1 MVQIKI
7 EDLQEGCIL
16 TEDVF
21 SLSNRPI
28 ISKNSVVTREI
39 MNVLEAFLIKEVNVA
54 STLVNGLPF
63 TPPLNIRDELAALEH
78 TDDENKNLFTVFLH
92 AAQQYEK
99 EFKSW
104 QSGMP
109 VEIQA
114 IRNFMLPLI
123 EKLDEA
129 TSADVFSLYHLSTEE
144 HYIYQHAVAVGTI
157 SAYIGKKLN
166 MEKGKI
172 IQLALGGCL
181 SDCGMAKIKPAI
193 LNKKGSLTA
202 EEFDEIKRHSIYSYK
217 MIQNISSLSDLTKTG
232 IIQHHER
239 LDGSGYP
246 LGDRDQKVNEV
257 ARIIAVADVF
267 HAMTSQRQ
275 YRRKQSPF
283 KVLELLLEDSF
294 GKYDISAIQAV
305 SAGIMNFSVGSK
317 VKLSD
322 GQVAHVL
329 FNEEKSPTRPLVKL
343 DDSGEIIHLERHRQI
358 YIEEVLS

>member
-1 MVQIKI
+1 MQIKI
-7 EDLQEGCIL
+7 DDLQEGCIL

-39 MNVLEAFLIKEVNVA
+39 IQVLQAFLIREVDVA

-63 TPPLNIRDELAALEH
+63 APSLDTKEDLTTFENTDKESKTLLA
-78 TDDENKNLFTVFLH
+78 VFLQ
-92 AAQQYEK
+92 AAQAYEK
-99 EFKSW
+99 EFKGW
-104 QSGMP
+104 QSGIP
-109 VEIQA
+109 VDIHT
-114 IRNFMLPLI
+114 IRNFMIPLI
-123 EKLDEA
+123 EKMDES
-129 TSADVFSLYHLSTEE
+129 TSSEVFSLYHLSTEE
-144 HYIYQHAVAVGTI
+144 NYIYQHAIAVGII

-172 IQLALGGCL
+172 IQLAIGGCL
-181 SDCGMAKIKPAI
+181 SDCGMAKVKPSI

-202 EEFDEIKRHSIYSYK
+202 EEFDEIKKHSIYSYK
-217 MIQNISSLSDLTKTG
+217 MIQSISSINDLTKTG

-246 LGDRDQKVNEV
+246 LGDRDQKINEA

-283 KVLELLLEDSF
+283 KVLELLQQDSF
-294 GKYDISAIQAV
+294 GKYDISAIKALA
-305 SAGIMNFSVGSK
+305 SGIMNFSVGSK

-322 GQVAHVL
+322 GQIAQVL
-329 FNEEKSPTRPLVKL
+329 FNEEKSPTRPLIKL
-343 DDSGEIIHLERHRQI
+343 DESGEIIHLERYRQI

>member
-1 MVQIKI
+1 VQIKI
-7 EDLQEGCIL
+7 DDLQEGCIL
-16 TEDVF
+16 TEAVF

-39 MNVLEAFLIKEVNVA
+39 MDVLQAFLIKEVDVA

-63 TPPLNIRDELAALEH
+63 APSLDTKEDLAALENSDNESK
-78 TDDENKNLFTVFLH
+78 TLFALFLH
-92 AAQQYEK
+92 AAHEYEK
-99 EFKSW
+99 EFKGW

-109 VEIQA
+109 VEIQT
-114 IRNFMLPLI
+114 IRNFMVPLI
-123 EKLDEA
+123 EKMEQA
-129 TSADVFSLYHLSTEE
+129 TSADIFSLYHLSTEE
-144 HYIYQHAVAVGTI
+144 SYIYQHAVAVGVI

-166 MEKGKI
+166 MEKGRI
-172 IQLALGGCL
+172 IQLAIGGCL
-181 SDCGMAKIKPAI
+181 SDCGMAKLKPSI

-202 EEFDEIKRHSIYSYK
+202 EEFDEIKKHSIYSYK
-217 MIQNISSLSDLTKTG
+217 MIQNVSSLNDLTKTG

-246 LGDRDQKVNEV
+246 LGDRDQKINEV

-267 HAMTSQRQ
+267 HAMTSARQ
-275 YRRKQSPF
+275 HRRKQSSF
-283 KVLELLLEDSF
+283 KVLELLQQDNF
-294 GKYDISAIQAV
+294 GKYDISAIQALA
-305 SAGIMNFSVGSK
+305 SGIMNFSVGSR

-322 GQVAHVL
+322 GQIAQVL

-343 DDSGEIIHLERHRQI
+343 EESGEIIHLERYRQI

>member
-1 MVQIKI
+1 MQIKI

-39 MNVLEAFLIKEVNVA
+39 MDVLKAFLVKEVDVA
-54 STLVNGLPF
+54 NTLVTGLPF
-63 TPPLNIRDELAALEH
+63 APSLNIKDELAALEV
-78 TDDENKNLFTVFLH
+78 TDDNKTLFAVFLH

-99 EFKSW
+99 EFKGW

-109 VEIQA
+109 VEIQT

-123 EKLDEA
+123 EKMEEA
-129 TSADVFSLYHLSTEE
+129 TSADIFSLYHLSTEE
-144 HYIYQHAVAVGTI
+144 QYIYQHAVAVGTI

-181 SDCGMAKIKPAI
+181 SDCGMAKIKPSI

-217 MIQNISSLSDLTKTG
+217 MLQNISSLSDLTKAG

-294 GKYDISAIQAV
+294 GKYDITAIQAV
-305 SAGIMNFSVGSK
+305 ASGMMNFSVGSK

-343 DDSGEIIHLERHRQI
+343 DESGEIIHLERHRQI

>member
-1 MVQIKI
+1 MQIKI
-7 EDLQEGCIL
+7 DDLQEGCIL
-16 TEDVF
+16 TEDIF

-39 MNVLEAFLIKEVNVA
+39 MNVLQAFLIKEVDVA

-63 TPPLNIRDELAALEH
+63 APSLETKEDLASFEN
-78 TDDENKNLFTVFLH
+78 TNKENKTLFAVFLH
-92 AAQQYEK
+92 AAQAYEK
-99 EFKSW
+99 EFKGW

-109 VEIQA
+109 LEINT
-114 IRNFMLPLI
+114 IRSFMIPLI
-123 EKLDEA
+123 EKLEEA

-144 HYIYQHAVAVGTI
+144 NYIYQHAVAVGVI

-172 IQLALGGCL
+172 IQLAIGGCL
-181 SDCGMAKIKPAI
+181 SDAGMAKVKPSI
-193 LNKKGSLTA
+193 LNKKGSLTI
-202 EEFDEIKRHSIYSYK
+202 EEFDEIKKHPIYSYK
-217 MIQNISSLSDLTKTG
+217 MIQNIPSLNDITKTG

-246 LGDRDQKVNEV
+246 LGDRDQKINEV

-283 KVLELLLEDSF
+283 KVLELLQQDNF
-294 GKYDISAIQAV
+294 GKYDIAAIQALG
-305 SAGIMNFSVGSK
+305 SGIMNFSVGSK

-322 GQVAHVL
+322 GQIAQVL
-329 FNEEKSPTRPLVKL
+329 FTEEKSPTRPLVKL
-343 DDSGEIIHLERHRQI
+343 DDSGEIIHLERQRQI
-358 YIEEVLS
+358 YIEEVIS